1 MARESNLHYFI
12 CMRRALAIVAVALVL
27 LAGLAVLGVEALA
40 GGAGK
45 DRIAAALSRA
55 LGLPVTIG
63 QLSISLFP
71 TPALAAGHVQ
81 IGANESGV
89 SVQTLR
95 VVPDLWSFLPTHTK
109 TIQRVDLIGLTIQ
122 AGRDASGLWR
132 FPIPPTQGVSQAN
145 GKGAGKGGSGGN
157 LNLNALRIRDGAIH
171 VVDDSLHTNSTISAV
186 SADIAM
192 QNGVITAPD
201 FTGQVGSTV
210 VKGSARYGP
219 SGVAL
224 RLSSSSIGN
233 ADLPALFALAGLRP
247 YPGLSIE
254 GRAPFEMTTQVGSD
268 LHSLSVTGKTDI
280 EHLRLSSIV
289 LDSVHAP
296 FRLDKKIFTLDPMR
310 FGVYGGHEQG
320 HVEIDMAQATPVYA
334 IGTTIT
340 GLDVNRALSATTT
353 MGGKLTGTA
362 RVTTNVRASGTTQ
375 EAIERSLTGTVAF
388 GVAKGIVKNFAI
400 LSAINQALGAAG
412 EASRDV
418 AFDSLTGT
426 ATIGGARAET
436 KDLTLR
442 AGDLTMTGQGTY
454 GFDQSLN
461 LKTITQLSAARTR
474 DLAQRVALVQRLET
488 QQGELAIPVT
498 VTGTASAPKFGVDVG
513 TLAKQHLPG
522 ALIQQGLQKLLP
534 H

>member
-1 MARESNLHYFI
+1 
-12 CMRRALAIVAVALVL
+12 MRRVLAIVAVVVVL
-27 LAGLAVLGVEALA
+27 LAGLCVVGLQALA

-45 DRIAAALSRA
+45 DRIAAALSKA

-63 QLSISLFP
+63 QLSISFFP
-71 TPALAAGHVQ
+71 TPALTAGHVQ
-81 IGANESGV
+81 IGAGQSGV
-89 SVQTLR
+89 GVQTLR
-95 VVPDLWSFLPTHTK
+95 VVPDLWSFLPGHTK
-109 TIQRVDLIGLTIQ
+109 TIQRVDLIGLAIE
-122 AGRDASGLWR
+122 AGRDASGHWR
-132 FPIPPTQGVSQAN
+132 FPVPPTQGGGQ
-145 GKGAGKGGSGGN
+145 GGSGGN
-157 LNLNALRIRDGAIH
+157 LNLDALRIRDGAIH
-171 VVDDSLHTNSTISAV
+171 VVDDSLHTTSAISAI

-201 FTGQVGSTV
+201 FTGRVGSTV
-210 VKGSARYGP
+210 VKGSARYSP

-224 RLSSSSIGN
+224 RLSSASIGN
-233 ADLPALFALAGLRP
+233 ADLPALFALAGMRP

-254 GRAPFEMTTQVGSD
+254 GRAPFDMTTQVGSD
-268 LHSLSVTGKTDI
+268 LHSLSVTGKADF
-280 EHLRLSSIV
+280 ERLHLSSIT

-296 FRLDKKIFTLDPMR
+296 FRLDKKIFTLDPMT
-310 FGVYGGHEQG
+310 FGVYGGREQG
-320 HVEIDMAQATPVYA
+320 RVEIDMAQATPVYA
-334 IGTTIT
+334 IRTTVT

-362 RVTTNVRASGTTQ
+362 HLTADVKGSGTTQ
-375 EAIERSLTGTVAF
+375 EVIERSLSGTMAF
-388 GVAKGIVKNFAI
+388 GVAKGVVKNFAL
-400 LSAINQALGAAG
+400 LSAINQALGVAG
-412 EASRDV
+412 ESSKDI

-426 ATIGGARAET
+426 AAIGGGHAET

-461 LKTITQLSAARTR
+461 LKTTTQLSAARTR
-474 DLAQRVALVQRLET
+474 DLAQRAALVQKLET

-498 VTGTASAPKFGVDVG
+498 VTGTASAPKFGVDLG

-522 ALIQQGLQKLLP
+522 AVLQQGLNKLLP